1 MDDLLYGPTKHFHRR
16 VDDQYDEP
24 WSRATEHIY
33 PPPQLSQNHNG
44 FHPQHMSQ
52 QPARSRSAKSQIR
65 KNHSLSPHRP
75 IMTTSTMIKG
85 LQVENSI
92 YNREST
98 KGENSSSTGRSTCS
112 DKSQSPSNISSKNQ
126 VEILDQMDYYRSAMT
141 RSEAEK
147 VCLVLHMR
155 KIYFRKF

>member
-1 MDDLLYGPTKHFHRR
+1 
-16 VDDQYDEP
+16 
-24 WSRATEHIY
+24 
-33 PPPQLSQNHNG
+33 
-44 FHPQHMSQ
+44 
-52 QPARSRSAKSQIR
+52 
-65 KNHSLSPHRP
+65 
-75 IMTTSTMIKG
+75 MTTSTMIKG

-147 VCLVLHMR
+147 VCIVLHMW
-155 KIYFRKF
+155 KIYFWKF

>member
-1 MDDLLYGPTKHFHRR
+1 
-16 VDDQYDEP
+16 
-24 WSRATEHIY
+24 
-33 PPPQLSQNHNG
+33 
-44 FHPQHMSQ
+44 
-52 QPARSRSAKSQIR
+52 
-65 KNHSLSPHRP
+65 
-75 IMTTSTMIKG
+75 MIKG

-147 VCLVLHMR
+147 VCLVCGKYIFENFWNYILIMN
-155 KIYFRKF
+155 FKF